1 MPTSHHAP
9 AALLDICNRLQVDA
23 AVGVRT
29 DTAKHVGALFS
40 SETLTSSERQAALA
54 ILEKLIQDVEQ
65 EVRHA
70 LATHVASC
78 AFLPAPLARAI
89 AEDIEAISVPF
100 IRISPALADADLVAI
115 IAAGSEEKQMAIAA
129 RETVSERV
137 TEALTDTHR
146 AAVVTTLLR
155 NDGAQLSEGSYHAIL
170 NDFAGDASVQNL
182 LIDRDSLPLTVTDR
196 LVHVVS
202 AELHDRLV
210 EKHALPSQLADELL
224 TQARERTMMHGVAS
238 IPRSFD
244 VERLAHLLNRRGE
257 LTPTLLMRALCE
269 GDMQF
274 FEAGMA
280 ALAGVALEN
289 SAALIADGG
298 PLGFK
303 ALYEKAG
310 LPINFFRAFRAALD
324 VHARLKVDSQ
334 ESWSSAN
341 LQLILDRVMLEYDEA
356 CPGDLEYLLSQ
367 MSHQILGRAD
377 HQWRR

>member
-1 MPTSHHAP
+1 MPASHHAP
-9 AALLDICNRLQVDA
+9 ADLLDICNRLQIDA
-23 AVGVRT
+23 AVGVRA
-29 DTAKHVGALFS
+29 DTAKHVGSLFS
-40 SETLTSSERQAALA
+40 SATLTSSERQAALA

-78 AFLPAPLARAI
+78 AFLPEPLARAI

-100 IRISPALADADLVAI
+100 IRVSPALADADLVAI

-146 AAVVTTLLR
+146 TAVVTTLLR
-155 NDGAQLSEGSYHAIL
+155 NNGAQLSEGSYHAIL
-170 NDFAGDASVQNL
+170 NDFAGDASVQSL
-182 LIDRDSLPLTVTDR
+182 LIDRDSLPLTITDR
-196 LVHVVS
+196 LVQVVS

-210 EKHALPSQLADELL
+210 EKHALPSQMADELL

-244 VERLAHLLNRRGE
+244 VERLAHLLKHRGE

-280 ALAGVALEN
+280 ALASVALEN

-310 LPINFFRAFRAALD
+310 LPTNFFRAFRAALD
-324 VHARLKVDSQ
+324 VHMRLKVDGQ
-334 ESWSSAN
+334 ESWNSGN
-341 LQLILDRVMLEYDEA
+341 VQLILDRVMLEYDEA

>member
-1 MPTSHHAP
+1 
-9 AALLDICNRLQVDA
+9 
-23 AVGVRT
+23 
-29 DTAKHVGALFS
+29 
-40 SETLTSSERQAALA
+40 
-54 ILEKLIQDVEQ
+54 
-65 EVRHA
+65 
-70 LATHVASC
+70 
-78 AFLPAPLARAI
+78 
-89 AEDIEAISVPF
+89 
-100 IRISPALADADLVAI
+100 
-115 IAAGSEEKQMAIAA
+115 
-129 RETVSERV
+129 
-137 TEALTDTHR
+137 
-146 AAVVTTLLR
+146 
-155 NDGAQLSEGSYHAIL
+155 
-170 NDFAGDASVQNL
+170 
-182 LIDRDSLPLTVTDR
+182 
-196 LVHVVS
+196 VHVVS

>member
-23 AVGVRT
+23 AVGVRV

-40 SETLTSSERQAALA
+40 SATLTSAERQTAFA
-54 ILEKLIQDVEQ
+54 ILEKLVRDLEQ

-78 AFLPAPLARAI
+78 AFLPPPLARAI

-100 IRISPALADADLVAI
+100 IRVSPALADADLVAI
-115 IAAGSEEKQMAIAA
+115 IEAGSEAKQMAIAA

-137 TEALTDTHR
+137 GEALTGTHR
-146 AAVVTTLLR
+146 TAVVTTLLR
-155 NDGAQLSEGSYHAIL
+155 NDGAQISENSYHAIL
-170 NDFAGDASVQNL
+170 NDFADDASVQDL
-182 LIDRDSLPLTVTDR
+182 LIERDALPLTVVDR

-210 EKHALPSQLADELL
+210 EKHALPAELADELL
-224 TQARERTMMHGVAS
+224 TQARERTMVQGVATV
-238 IPRSFD
+238 PRAFD
-244 VERLAHLLNRRGE
+244 VERLAHALNRRGE
-257 LTPTLLMRALCE
+257 LTATLLMRALCE
-269 GDMQF
+269 GDMHF

-280 ALAGVALEN
+280 VIAGVPLQNA
-289 SAALIADGG
+289 AALIADGG

-303 ALYEKAG
+303 ALYEQSG
-310 LPINFFRAFRAALD
+310 LPDNFFRAFRAALD
-324 VHARLKVDSQ
+324 VHIRLRVDGQ
-334 ESWSSAN
+334 ESWSPGN

-356 CPGDLEYLLSQ
+356 CPSDLEYLLSQ
-367 MSHQILGRAD
+367 MSHNILGRAD
-377 HQWRR
+377 QQWRR